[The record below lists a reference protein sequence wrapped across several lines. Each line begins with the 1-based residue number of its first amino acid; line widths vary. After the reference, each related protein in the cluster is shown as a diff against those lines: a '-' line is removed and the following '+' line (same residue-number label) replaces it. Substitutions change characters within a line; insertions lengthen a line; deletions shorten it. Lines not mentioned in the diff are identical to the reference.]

1 MRISMG
7 LAMTAGILLATAAT
21 AQTAAPPPPPPPGGG
36 LVRADANGDGVI
48 TRAETIAEAQAR
60 FDAMDTNKDGKV
72 TPEERDAA
80 REAMRAQWRGGA
92 GGRRGGGG
100 FGLRGGAGGDATL
113 TRAEAVE
120 RAGARF
126 DRLDTNHDGKLDATE
141 RAAMRPMGGRRGGAG
156 GGDMPPPPP
165 PPPATPAR

>member
-1 MRISMG
+1 M
-7 LAMTAGILLATAAT
+7 AAGVLLATAAT
-21 AQTAAPPPPPPPGGG
+21 AQTAAPPPPPPPSPSPPGGG
-36 LVRADANGDGVI
+36 LMRADANGDGII
-48 TRAETIAEAQAR
+48 TRAEMITDAQAR

-92 GGRRGGGG
+92 GGRGGGFGMRGGGG
-100 FGLRGGAGGDATL
+100 GGDATL

-141 RAAMRPMGGRRGGAG
+141 RAAMRPMGGRRGAAG